1 MNQMLRTLVV
11 TALWTLMT
19 AVGASSLARA
29 DEAAGNSLVKA
40 MSD

>member
-11 TALWTLMT
+11 TALLMT

-29 DEAAGNSLVKA
+29 DEAAGNRLIKA